1 MARLK
6 VSLFFLLVLVGCGGR
21 SPEFWT
27 SYSATVTAAAS
38 TGTGGYMLPSPTPH
52 PGMALIGAEISVT
65 QAALQAQSAQTV
77 ADQTRTAYQYAA
89 AIASLEAQQ
98 ALATQVAPAHFA
110 EMTVASQNATATYS
124 AIATR
129 DALTATLQ
137 AAQVNHVLAM
147 GTAEN
152 IVSIAAAQGTA
163 TAIFGVAEIE
173 EQGRV
178 AQREELAIANQRARN
193 KATLSFLVP
202 VFITVAL
209 TALVISFAYRII
221 VQARPQTVDNHK
233 RIITY
238 DWSGNPLLS
247 APVRQLTA
255 ANEPTPEPEPEA
267 AAPLIGEVVDLP
279 DLLPGVLQV
288 GVYEG
293 NRPIHLG
300 PGFMGIQL
308 TGQKGSG
315 KSSLLRL
322 VAAQALSHG
331 WDVFYA
337 DAEALTFNPDLWG
350 PVAQTTADTRLLF
363 AWLRENVFEERHSL
377 YREAFG
383 FVEDNLRPQDR
394 FLVDN
399 LPSYNKAAKLFNMP
413 LLKPM
418 LLVWDEAN
426 SHLQDKRVQELAE
439 KAFQASRKVGCDVV
453 VAGHNWRASDI
464 PAGLKLQLHNAII
477 MRCSEQDSRLMLG
490 DPKLAGTIPAD
501 SPGAAYIRLKR
512 WQGYMQSYYVPD
524 PRLIQMVRDA
534 NPSQPTAK
542 PWVITKP
549 TQPALEMGVAELF
562 DLNEGE
568 AADTRPRKLD
578 KDDPRLRQRVLELHR
593 AEKDDG
599 GRYSGR
605 EIELAIT
612 AEFCPGVEPY
622 AGGQAYR
629 IVKEIISSAN

>member
-6 VSLFFLLVLVGCGGR
+6 ASLFFLLVLVGCSGR
-21 SPEFWT
+21 SPEFWA

-52 PGMALIGAEISVT
+52 PGVALIGAEISVT
-65 QAALQAQSAQTV
+65 QAALNAQSAQTV
-77 ADQTRTAYQYAA
+77 ADQTRTAYQYTV

-98 ALATQVAPAHFA
+98 ALATQVAPTRFA
-110 EMTVASQNATATYS
+110 EMTTISTHATATHN
-124 AIATR
+124 AAATN
-129 DALTATLQ
+129 DAVTSTLQ
-137 AAQVNHVLAM
+137 AAQVNQVLAM

-173 EQGRV
+173 EQGRI

-193 KATLSFLVP
+193 KATLSFVVP

-209 TALVISFAYRII
+209 TALVVSFAYRVV
-221 VQARPQTVDNHK
+221 VQARPQAVDNHK

-238 DWSGNPLLS
+238 DRSGNPLLS
-247 APVRQLTA
+247 APAKQLTVSSEPSA
-255 ANEPTPEPEPEA
+255 APEPEA

-293 NRPIHLG
+293 GRPVHLG

-322 VAAQALSHG
+322 MAAQALAHG

-363 AWLRENVFEERHSL
+363 AWLRETVFEERHNL
-377 YREAFG
+377 YREAFS

-394 FLVDN
+394 FLIDN
-399 LPSYNKAAKLFNMP
+399 LTSYNKAAKLFNLP

-439 KAFQASRKVGCDVV
+439 KAFQASRKVGCDGV

-490 DPKLAGTIPAD
+490 DPKLAATIPAD
-501 SPGAAYIRLKR
+501 SPGASYIRLKR

-524 PRLIQMVRDA
+524 HRLIQMVREA
-534 NPSQPTAK
+534 RPQTQSHK
-542 PWVITKP
+542 PWIITKP
-549 TQPALEMGVAELF
+549 AQPALEMGVEELF
-562 DLNEGE
+562 QLDEGE
-568 AADTRPRKLD
+568 ADTRPRKLD

-593 AEKDDG
+593 AEKPDG
-599 GRYSGR
+599 SRYSGR
-605 EIELAIT
+605 EIELAVT

-622 AGGQAYR
+622 AGGQAYK
-629 IVKEIISSAN
+629 IVKEIISSVN